1 MLNIIIIS
9 FIQPFLIKFYLTMK
23 NKVLNTEESFNEE
36 LSSSIANLEKRMQ
49 LEGEVKIEAIRFLKI
64 QWPKAIILTFLLTLT
79 FFGLI
84 VLKLFKK
91 FRVVVFYSEVEAEEA
106 TYVYI
111 ESSDGIQDIEGIT
124 R

>member
-1 MLNIIIIS
+1 
-9 FIQPFLIKFYLTMK
+9 MK